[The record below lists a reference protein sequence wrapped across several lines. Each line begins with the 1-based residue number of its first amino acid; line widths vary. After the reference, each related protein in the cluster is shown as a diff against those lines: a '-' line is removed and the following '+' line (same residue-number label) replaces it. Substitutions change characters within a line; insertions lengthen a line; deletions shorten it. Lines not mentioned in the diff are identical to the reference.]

1 VQTGLAY
8 WQNSGPSTTIS
19 WERDSARVDAFW
31 SAIPLETFTADS
43 SVHEE
48 GYRKTGI
55 HTALRT
61 HTKSS
66 TKAIFAGMLIPRARN
81 SMSSIVPSLVTKD
94 ASTLGIAFDYS
105 PQSGAM
111 FIAKT
116 DTGFREISGWSR
128 ADIGF
133 QAKTD
138 ALCAGIWQGPNE
150 TDFALFMYEA
160 SRFVNVES
168 NTEIIASNKKTTLAI
183 SAIDNGFILYA
194 GDSCTITHDVLALV
208 PYAVSEGYI
217 IRDVQGN
224 VNAWTQ
230 QSISMKGKG
239 YATITYGKPVSVKE
253 KHAIESYSVMA
264 GNTLQVPLCWITR
277 NAEIR
282 MIDLTGR
289 EVSHYELESGI
300 NMVNI
305 GVNRLLPG
313 IYILSIRDD
322 NQSKHC
328 MIHID
333 G

>member
-1 VQTGLAY
+1 
-8 WQNSGPSTTIS
+8 
-19 WERDSARVDAFW
+19 
-31 SAIPLETFTADS
+31 
-43 SVHEE
+43 
-48 GYRKTGI
+48 
-55 HTALRT
+55 
-61 HTKSS
+61 
-66 TKAIFAGMLIPRARN
+66 
-81 SMSSIVPSLVTKD
+81 MSSIVPSLVTKD